1 MSSIQIHKRHR
12 ISLREGR
19 LRPRVLPKAE
29 RVRCPRR
36 GPIQSAPGRL
46 RELCPAGTMT
56 GLRGDSLD
64 WDRKER
70 VTPASDAR
78 SWIMRCKAHGLSNH
92 RGRAPDQVPGSAYLE
107 LSCGVRSLQQEPWW
121 NADRRARCALSAR
134 RIARCGGWKTRLS
147 AFRLLFS
154 CRKRVRNEVRRPGKI
169 ELYASLRFASYC
181 LVALS
186 FFVDCTTRARIASR
200 EQFVFSPRG
209 TDDQNADAWR
219 RGSNRSWR
227 NCEHRRPSDRL
238 DSGHGRPGD
247 RRWFCSSKRFACF
260 AFLQFRIFEMRD
272 VAIAHRPKAERARL
286 RQPRPEIIKERSYR
300 RRIEC

>member
-1 MSSIQIHKRHR
+1 M
-12 ISLREGR
+12 
-19 LRPRVLPKAE
+19 AF
-29 RVRCPRR
+29 VRCSKRR
-36 GPIQSAPGRL
+36 G
-46 RELCPAGTMT
+46 GTPT
-56 GLRGDSLD
+56 G
-64 WDRKER
+64 ER
-70 VTPASDAR
+70 AA
-78 SWIMRCKAHGLSNH
+78 LQ
-92 RGRAPDQVPGSAYLE
+92 RAPHPKDAEVGRHVCRRSASFFLAGSE
-107 LSCGVRSLQQEPWW
+107 LKRSSK
-121 NADRRARCALSAR
+121 ARQN
-134 RIARCGGWKTRLS
+134 RI
-147 AFRLLFS
+147 
-154 CRKRVRNEVRRPGKI
+154 V
-169 ELYASLRFASYC
+169 RFASYC

-209 TDDQNADAWR
+209 RDDQSADAWR
-219 RGSNRSWR
+219 RASNRSWR